1 MLVHTVYFWL
11 KSDLTETDRAAF
23 RAGVDTLASIAC
35 ADAVYIGTPSTTDR
49 PVIDKSYDIGLT
61 VVLRDMAAHDAYQ
74 VDPIHLQ
81 FVEQFGSYWERVVI
95 YDAD

>member
-11 KSDLTETDRAAF
+11 KSDLTEEQRAAF
-23 RAGVDTLASIAC
+23 AKGVDSLRGIGC
-35 ADAVYIGTPSTTDR
+35 AEAVYIGTPAATDR

-61 VVLRDMAAHDAYQ
+61 VVLADMAAHDAYQ
-74 VDPIHLQ
+74 VDPIHTK
-81 FVEQFGSYWERVVI
+81 FVEEFGSYWERVVI

>member
-11 KSDLTETDRAAF
+11 KSDLDETRRAAF
-23 RAGVDTLASIAC
+23 WDGVNSLAEIAS
-35 ADAVYIGTPSTTDR
+35 AEAVYVGTPADTDR

-61 VVLRDMAAHDAYQ
+61 VLLKDMAAHDAYQ
-74 VDPIHLQ
+74 VDPIHRD
-81 FVEQFGSYWERVVI
+81 FVEKFGDDWERVII